1 MSDGWAVFEGR
12 VGDNQAH
19 RHHALQLVVSDREPV
34 SVWIDGH
41 GLCITSGLLIAA
53 DRPHRLFPGHARLLF
68 FDRESAAGRALS
80 LRCSQGIRQLSD
92 AETQAV
98 RAAWPVPAGSLTP
111 LLAVLGVQAQEAP
124 PPTPERDRVARV
136 LSTLPAHL
144 EEVLSLERLASA
156 AAMSASRFRHRA
168 RAQVGMP
175 LRPYLRWLRLQRA
188 LALAVT
194 GVSLTQAA
202 MDAGFSDAAHLTRTM
217 QEHFGVA
224 PSDIVAALRP
234 R

>member
-1 MSDGWAVFEGR
+1 M
-12 VGDNQAH
+12 
-19 RHHALQLVVSDREPV
+19 
-34 SVWIDGH
+34 
-41 GLCITSGLLIAA
+41 
-53 DRPHRLFPGHARLLF
+53 
-68 FDRESAAGRALS
+68 
-80 LRCSQGIRQLSD
+80 
-92 AETQAV
+92 
-98 RAAWPVPAGSLTP
+98 
-111 LLAVLGVQAQEAP
+111 GVQAQEAP
-124 PPTPERDRVARV
+124 PPTPERDRVAKV
-136 LSTLPAHL
+136 LSTLPARL
-144 EEVLSLERLASA
+144 DEVLSLERLASA